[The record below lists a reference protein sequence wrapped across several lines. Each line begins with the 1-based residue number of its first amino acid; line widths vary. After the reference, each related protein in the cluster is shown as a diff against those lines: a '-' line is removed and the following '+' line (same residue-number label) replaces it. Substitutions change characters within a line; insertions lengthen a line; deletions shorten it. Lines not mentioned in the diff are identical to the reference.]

1 VATSFIRTGGSVGP
15 EYFFAAAALFWGVV
29 LGTGVYAVRRFLR
42 AYEHRVGSDA
52 ELTALRDRVTALEES
67 LDTVQSSLERLS
79 AGQEFTT
86 KLLGA
91 RSGGDRPPNDR

>member
-1 VATSFIRTGGSVGP
+1 MNPV
-15 EYFFAAAALFWGVV
+15 YFFAMAIVFWGVV
-29 LGTGVYAVRRFLR
+29 LGGGIYAVRRFLR
-42 AYEHRVGSDA
+42 AYERRVSSDA

-67 LDTVQSSLERLS
+67 LDAVQGSLERLN

-91 RSGGDRPPNDR
+91 RSGPGEQAT

>member
-1 VATSFIRTGGSVGP
+1 MGP
-15 EYFFAAAALFWGVV
+15 AYFFGTAIVFWSVV
-29 LGTGVYAVRRFLR
+29 LGGGAYAVRRFLR
-42 AYEHRVGSDA
+42 AYERRVGSDA

-67 LDTVQSSLERLS
+67 LDTVQGSLERLS

-91 RSGGDRPPNDR
+91 RSGSHEQAT

>member
-1 VATSFIRTGGSVGP
+1 MDPGYLFATAIVC
-15 EYFFAAAALFWGVV
+15 WGVV
-29 LGTGVYAVRRFLR
+29 LGGGIYAVRRFLH
-42 AYEHRVGSDA
+42 AYERRVGSDA

-67 LDTVQSSLERLS
+67 LEAVQGSLERLN

-91 RSGGDRPPNDR
+91 RSGPAEQTT

>member
-1 VATSFIRTGGSVGP
+1 MGT
-15 EYFFAAAALFWGVV
+15 EYFLVTAIAFWSVV
-29 LGTGVYAVRRFLR
+29 LGGGAYAVRRFLR
-42 AYEHRVGSDA
+42 AYERRVGS
-52 ELTALRDRVTALEES
+52 ETEVKALRDRVTTLEES

-91 RSGGDRPPNDR
+91 RSSADERTT

>member
-1 VATSFIRTGGSVGP
+1 MGP
-15 EYFFAAAALFWGVV
+15 EYFVATAIAFWGAV
-29 LGTGVYAVRRFLR
+29 LGGGAYAVRRFLR
-42 AYEHRVGSDA
+42 AYERRVGSET

-67 LDTVQSSLERLS
+67 LDAVQGSLERLS

-91 RSGGDRPPNDR
+91 RSSADERTT